1 MENNAGQTPLL
12 HDDALRPLSPG
23 PLLRIAHG
31 ALAIDIAPAAGG
43 RIAQI
48 LFDRVA
54 WLVGH
59 DQANEAMIAWGSYP
73 MLPWAGR
80 IRHGR
85 FHFRGRTYQL
95 PLNLG
100 DHAIHGVALGMPW
113 KVEEHSATRVELS
126 LSLPED
132 ERWPFGGTARQRIE
146 VSEHQLRMTLT
157 LTAGDHPM
165 PASIGWHPWF
175 RKPERLDFAP
185 SRYYPRDAEG
195 IASLPLA
202 EPPPRPWDD
211 CFLNHKPVLI
221 HREGQC
227 ARLTSDCVNWVV
239 YDEKEHATCVE
250 PQSGPPDAF
259 NLAPTQYLAPGS
271 SLSAWFL
278 LEWTKA

>member
-12 HDDALRPLSPG
+12 HDDALRPLAPG
-23 PLLRIAHG
+23 PLLRIAHDE
-31 ALAIDIAPAAGG
+31 LAVDIAPAAGG

-59 DQANEAMIAWGSYP
+59 DHANEAMIAWGSYP

-85 FHFRGRTYQL
+85 FHFRGRSYQL
-95 PLNLG
+95 PPNLG
-100 DHAIHGVALGMPW
+100 AHAIHGVALGMPW
-113 KVEEHSATRVELS
+113 KVEEHSATYAELS

-146 VSEHQLRMTLT
+146 VSANQLRMTLT
-157 LTAGDHPM
+157 LTAGEHPM

-175 RKPERLDFAP
+175 RKPERLEFAP

-211 CFLNHKPVLI
+211 CFLNNKPVLI
-221 HREGQC
+221 QREGQC
-227 ARLTSDCVNWVV
+227 ARLTSDCRHWVV
-239 YDEKEHATCVE
+239 YDETEHATCVE

-271 SLSAWFL
+271 SISAWFL